1 MNNDSITARLRNRA
15 RELDINYNLALTQ
28 FFFDEFL
35 RLLSQSKY
43 KDNFML
49 KGGMLLTYALGVQ
62 NRATQD
68 IDFLVKGI
76 NLDSDNIKSILLS
89 IVSDSK
95 KSDIWFE
102 IEGEGEEI
110 RSDDEYGGL
119 RFKIIGHLSN
129 MRIPFAVDIA
139 TGDPVYPAPV
149 EEKYQTIL
157 GDRYDLKFYPL
168 ESVLSEKLHTILAR
182 AENNSRSKDF
192 YDIYTILN
200 KKKEEI
206 DFEALKISVTLT
218 FRYRQ
223 TIMSKENAI
232 EIINLIKINE
242 AIRDR
247 WNRYQKNNPYAKGI
261 NFDMIFETINKLI
274 EDVM

>member
-1 MNNDSITARLRNRA
+1 MNKDSITARLRNKA
-15 RELDINYNLALTQ
+15 KELNINYNLALTQ

-49 KGGMLLTYALGVQ
+49 KGGMLLTYSLGIQ

-76 NLDSDNIKSILLS
+76 NLDSDNIKSILIS
-89 IVSDSK
+89 IVSDSNQL
-95 KSDIWFE
+95 DFWFE
-102 IEGEGEEI
+102 IAGDGEEI

-119 RFKIIGHLSN
+119 RFGIIGHLSN
-129 MRIPFAVDIA
+129 IRITFSVDIS

-157 GDRYDLKFYPL
+157 GDRYDLKLYPI
-168 ESVLSEKLHTILAR
+168 ESILSEKLHTILSR
-182 AENNSRSKDF
+182 AENNSRSKDY

-200 KKKEEI
+200 KQIEQI
-206 DFEALKISVTLT
+206 DLEALKIAVSLT

-223 TIMSKENAI
+223 TIISKERAI

-247 WNRYQKNNPYAKGI
+247 WNRYQKKNPYAKGI
-261 NFDMIFETINKLI
+261 NIDSIIDTINKLI

>member
-1 MNNDSITARLRNRA
+1 MNKDSITARLRNKA
-15 RELDINYNLALTQ
+15 KELYINYNLALTQ

-43 KDNFML
+43 KNNFMI
-49 KGGMLLTYALGVQ
+49 KGGMLLTYTLGVQ
-62 NRATQD
+62 NRTTQD

-76 NLDSDNIKSILLS
+76 NLNSNNIKSILLS

-95 KSDIWFE
+95 QSNVWFE
-102 IEGEGEEI
+102 IEGEGEKI

-119 RFKIIGHLSN
+119 RFKLIDYLSN
-129 MRIPFAVDIA
+129 IRIPFAIDIA
-139 TGDPVYPAPV
+139 TGDPVYPSPV

-157 GDRYDLKFYPL
+157 GDRYNLKFYPI
-168 ESVLSEKLHTILAR
+168 ESVLSEKFHTILAR

-192 YDIYTILN
+192 YDLYTIFN

-206 DFEALKISVTLT
+206 DFESLKTAVSLT

-223 TIMSKENAI
+223 TIISKERAI
-232 EIINLIKINE
+232 EIINFIKINE

-247 WNRYQKNNPYAKGI
+247 WNRYQKKNPYTKEI
-261 NFDMIFETINKLI
+261 DFDLIIDTINKLI

>member
-1 MNNDSITARLRNRA
+1 MNKDSISARLRNKA
-15 RELDINYNLALTQ
+15 KELNINFNLALTQ

-49 KGGMLLTYALGVQ
+49 KGGMLLTYTLGVQ

-76 NLDSDNIKSILLS
+76 NLNPENIREILKSIILNVDQS
-89 IVSDSK
+89 NV
-95 KSDIWFE
+95 WFE
-102 IEGEGEEI
+102 IEGKGEEI

-129 MRIPFAVDIA
+129 IRIPFAIDIA
-139 TGDPVYPAPV
+139 TGDPVYPSPV

-157 GDRYDLKFYPL
+157 GDRYDLKFYPV
-168 ESVLSEKLHTILAR
+168 ESVLSEKLHTILGK

-192 YDIYTILN
+192 YDVYTIFN

-206 DFEALKISVTLT
+206 DFESLKIAVSLTL
-218 FRYRQ
+218 RYRQ
-223 TIMSKENAI
+223 TIISKESAI
-232 EIINLIKINE
+232 EIINLIKVNE

-247 WNRYQKNNPYAKGI
+247 WNRYQKKNAYAKGI
-261 NFDMIFETINKLI
+261 NFDMIIDTIYNLI
-274 EDVM
+274 EEVM

>member
-1 MNNDSITARLRNRA
+1 MNKDSITARIRNRA

-95 KSDIWFE
+95 QSDIWFE

-223 TIMSKENAI
+223 TIISKKNAI

-261 NFDMIFETINKLI
+261 NFDMIFEIINKLI

>member
-1 MNNDSITARLRNRA
+1 MNKDSITARLRNRA

-95 KSDIWFE
+95 QSDIWFE
-102 IEGEGEEI
+102 IEGEGIEI

-129 MRIPFAVDIA
+129 IRIPFAVDIA
-139 TGDPVYPAPV
+139 TGDPVYPNPV
-149 EEKYQTIL
+149 EGKYQTIL
-157 GDRYDLKFYPL
+157 GDKYNLKFYPI
-168 ESVLSEKLHTILAR
+168 ESILSEKLHTILAR
-182 AENNSRSKDF
+182 TENNSRSKDY
-192 YDIYTILN
+192 YDIYTIIN
-200 KKKEEI
+200 KHKENI
-206 DFEALKISVTLT
+206 DFNALKTAVSLT
-218 FRYRQ
+218 FKYRQ
-223 TIMSKENAI
+223 TNISKDRAI

-247 WNRYQKNNPYAKGI
+247 WSRYKNKNPYAKGI
-261 NFDMIFETINKLI
+261 NFDMIIETINKLI
-274 EDVM
+274 EEIM